1 MPEDDE
7 STSFDPVA
15 EFYDQTSAHMF
26 SEEVLTPAVDL
37 LAELAGSGPALELAI
52 GTGRVAL
59 PLAARGVPVSGIDAS
74 RKMVE
79 RLREKPGGK
88 DIPVAIGDMSVTS
101 IEGTFSLVYLVWNG
115 LWNLRTQEKQV
126 ACFENA
132 ARHLVPGGRFVI
144 ELIVPDLTNVSPG
157 HNIQPIRSDET
168 GWSFDVYD
176 VVTQRLTSNHY
187 WITGQGVRARCG
199 PGRYAWPSELDL
211 MARIAGMK
219 LEDRWAGWR
228 REPFDEHSRSHISVY
243 QKA

>member
-88 DIPVAIGDMSVTS
+88 DIPVAIGDMSMTS
-101 IEGTFSLVYLVWNG
+101 IEETFSLAYLVWNG

-126 ACFENA
+126 ACFQNA
-132 ARHLVPGGRFVI
+132 AAHLQPGGRFLI
-144 ELIVPDLTNVSPG
+144 ELFVPDLQNISPG
-157 HNIQPIRSDET
+157 HNISLLRSDAN
-168 GWSFDVYD
+168 GWSCDVFD

-187 WITGQGVRARCG
+187 WIGREGVRVFSG

-211 MARIAGMK
+211 MARITRRTLAS
-219 LEDRWAGWR
+219 RWGGWR
-228 REPFDEHSRSHISVY
+228 REPFDERSSSHVSVVR
-243 QKA
+243 